1 MDLAIARFKVGEM
14 TEVVFMESTGEF
26 SERGALNFHGGRLL
40 VGVVVLTALGLGPRV
55 WADDVDEA
63 TAYLIVVAGEVPP
76 DARPEEPT
84 PPPIITPSPCLDCQP
99 KPVQPAPQP
108 GGKIPIPRPPNPTQD
123 SSGNTQ
129 PPPPLRR

>member
-1 MDLAIARFKVGEM
+1 L
-14 TEVVFMESTGEF
+14 EVLFMEFVREI

-40 VGVVVLTALGLGPRV
+40 AGVVVLTALGLGPRV
-55 WADDVDEA
+55 WADDLDEA
-63 TAYLIVVAGEVPP
+63 TAYLIFAAGEVPP

-108 GGKIPIPRPPNPTQD
+108 GGKIPIPRPPNPTQG
-123 SSGNTQ
+123 SSGHTQ
-129 PPPPLRR
+129 SPPPLRR